1 MCLSSPS
8 LSVFLN
14 NVKTQYITSLSLSVA
29 VKQGVVSSTKLAPGS
44 VSVAFAQRNKTK
56 DGAGGTFR
64 FVVCSFH
71 FSAAM
76 HSNVYPGD
84 NVHNIHE

>member
-1 MCLSSPS
+1 M
-8 LSVFLN
+8 
-14 NVKTQYITSLSLSVA
+14 TQYVTSLSFSRCEA
-29 VKQGVVSSTKLAPGS
+29 GCVSSTKLAPGS
-44 VSVAFAQRNKTK
+44 VSVALAQRNKTK

-84 NVHNIHE
+84 NVHNVYF